1 MVRIRLRRV
10 GAKKQPHYRVVVA
23 DQRSPRDGRH
33 IETIGYYNPRTE
45 PETVKIKEDR
55 ALYWLGK
62 GAQPSDPVLRF
73 LNKQGTMDRLARL
86 KSGEAL
92 EALVAEYEASAA
104 VEESAEP
111 EKAEPVAQT
120 VPEVEAEI
128 AEAEAGEAEA
138 VEPEAEEAEPVAQAV
153 PEVEAE
159 IAEAEAG
166 AAEAAEPETEEVKPV
181 AQAVPEVEA
190 EIAEADAGEVEAV
203 EPEAEEA
210 QPVAQA
216 MPEVEAEI
224 AEADEAEAV
233 EPEAPAEA

>member
-62 GAQPSDPVLRF
+62 GAQPSDAVLRF
-73 LNKQGTMDRLARL
+73 LDKQGTMDRLVRL

-111 EKAEPVAQT
+111 EEAEPVAQA

-138 VEPEAEEAEPVAQAV
+138 VEPEAKE
-153 PEVEAE
+153 
-159 IAEAEAG
+159 
-166 AAEAAEPETEEVKPV
+166 
-181 AQAVPEVEA
+181 
-190 EIAEADAGEVEAV
+190 
-203 EPEAEEA
+203 
-210 QPVAQA
+210 
-216 MPEVEAEI
+216 
-224 AEADEAEAV
+224 